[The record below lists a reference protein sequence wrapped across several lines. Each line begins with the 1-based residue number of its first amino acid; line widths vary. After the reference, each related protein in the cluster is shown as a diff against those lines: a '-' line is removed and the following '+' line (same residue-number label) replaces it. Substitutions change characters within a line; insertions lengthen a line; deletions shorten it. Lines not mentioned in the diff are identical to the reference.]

1 MESSE
6 TKVMNELETG
16 GPDSN
21 VLTSKIEQVSLIGL
35 ENNIGHANTLSNP
48 TVVKFPE
55 IKRTMDNQDIRLP
68 IEGMTCQSCVRNI
81 ESTIS
86 GKPGIINVRVVLEE
100 KCGYFEYNP
109 EQTDPCKIAFE
120 IEEMGF
126 DCPFTQA
133 ASHNAFEKA
142 MEEVDCTGA
151 EVQIRIIGMTCN
163 SCVQNIEG
171 NIGTKPGILKINVS
185 LDDKCATVKY
195 DAKQFTPTD
204 IADMID
210 DMGFE
215 ASVWEKDNVGDG
227 ISTKTVS
234 SEQNSKSPKKQQVS
248 SVTPAKNSSKAHAEV
263 SVDEALSKC
272 FLHIRGMTCASC
284 VATIEKHCKKIYG
297 LDSVL
302 VALLAAKA
310 EVKYNANVLT
320 AENIAKSITE
330 LGFPSEIINEPG
342 SGESEIEIEITGMT
356 CASCVSKIETHVLK
370 VKGVTAAS
378 VTLLTRKGM

>member
-1 MESSE
+1 
-6 TKVMNELETG
+6 MNELEAG
-16 GPDSN
+16 GPDTNALASN
-21 VLTSKIEQVSLIGL
+21 IEPVSFSGL
-35 ENNIGHANTLSNP
+35 ANNIGQSNTLNNP
-48 TVVKFPE
+48 TIVKFPE
-55 IKRTMDNQDIRLP
+55 IKRTMVNQHIRLP

-86 GKPGIINVRVVLEE
+86 EKPGIINVRVVLED
-100 KCGYFEYNP
+100 KCGYFEYNS

-126 DCPFTQA
+126 DCPYTQTV
-133 ASHNAFEKA
+133 SHHAFENT
-142 MEEVDCTGA
+142 MEGDNSVGSDT
-151 EVQIRIIGMTCN
+151 QIRIIGMTCN
-163 SCVQNIEG
+163 SCVRNIEG
-171 NIGTKPGILKINVS
+171 NIGTKPGIFQINVS

-195 DAKQFTPTD
+195 DAKKFTPTD

-215 ASVWEKDNVGDG
+215 ASIWDKDNVGDG
-227 ISTKTVS
+227 ISSTNVS

-248 SVTPAKNSSKAHAEV
+248 NVTPANIASKAHTEV
-263 SVDEALSKC
+263 SLDGALSKC

-297 LDSVL
+297 LDSIL

-310 EVKYNANVLT
+310 EVKYNANVVT

-330 LGFPSEIINEPG
+330 LGFPSEIIDEPG
-342 SGESEIEIEITGMT
+342 SGESEVEIEITGMT
-356 CASCVSKIETHVLK
+356 CASCVNKIETHVLK